1 MRRLTRRELEIA
13 ELVARGWGDH
23 EIAVELRISVR
34 TVQSHLDRVAF
45 KLDAEASPH
54 RRRRV
59 IREWIERRSAAI

>member
-1 MRRLTRRELEIA
+1 
-13 ELVARGWGDH
+13 
-23 EIAVELRISVR
+23 VR